1 MADGKLV
8 WRALKKRSIDGVKG
22 LVLAVAQDCM
32 TGEVLMAAFMDRQS
46 FVKTLETGMVHYYST
61 SRRKVWLKGE
71 SSGNTQTLKALKV
84 DCDGDALLV
93 FVAQKGG
100 ACHDGYRSC
109 FYRKLSGGRLVKTGK
124 RLFDRAEVYK
134 R

>member
-8 WRALKKRSIDGVKG
+8 WRALKKRSVDGVKG
-22 LVLAVAQDCM
+22 LVLSVAQDYES
-32 TGEVLMAAFMDRQS
+32 GEVLMAAFMDRQA
-46 FVKTLETGMVHYYST
+46 FLKTLDTGRVHYYST
-61 SRRKVWLKGE
+61 SRRRVWLKGE
-71 SSGNTQTLKALKV
+71 SSGNTQRLKALKV

-109 FYRKLSGGRLVKTGK
+109 FYRKFSGGMLVKAGK
-124 RLFDRAEVYK
+124 RVFDPVEAYK